1 MYQMTAEYIGGLR
14 TNGVHVKSG
23 NMLITDA
30 PIDNNGKG
38 EAYSPTDLV
47 CAALCNCM
55 MTIMGI
61 VSDKDD
67 IPLVGL
73 KATIEKT
80 MTSELPRKI
89 AKIKIDFTHSDPA
102 LLSQK
107 AKDVLKRSAFTCPVA
122 LSLHPEIVQE
132 VSFNF

>member
-1 MYQMTAEYIGGLR
+1 MYQMTAEYIGQLR
-14 TNGVHVKSG
+14 TNGTHVKSG
-23 NMLITDA
+23 KTMITDA
-30 PIDNNGKG
+30 PTDNNGKG

-61 VSDKDD
+61 VSERDG
-67 IPLVGL
+67 ISL
-73 KATIEKT
+73 KGITATIEKT
-80 MTSELPRKI
+80 MTGEAPRKI
-89 AKIKIDFTHSDPA
+89 AKIKIDFTHPNPEI
-102 LLSQK
+102 LSTKQ
-107 AKDVLKRSAFTCPVA
+107 AEVLKRAAYTCPVA

>member
-23 NMLITDA
+23 NTLITDA
-30 PIDNNGKG
+30 PTDNNGKG

-61 VSDKDD
+61 VSDRDA
-67 IPLVGL
+67 ISLAGL
-73 KATIEKT
+73 KADIEKT

-89 AKIKIDFTHSDPA
+89 AKIKIEFTHPNPT
-102 LLSQK
+102 LLTQK
-107 AKDVLKRSAFTCPVA
+107 DKDVLKRSAFTCPVA
-122 LSLHPEIVQE
+122 LSLHPEIVQDI
-132 VSFNF
+132 SFNF

>member
-1 MYQMTAEYIGGLR
+1 MYQLTAEYIGGLR

-23 NMLITDA
+23 NTLITDA
-30 PIDNNGKG
+30 PTDNNGKG

-61 VSDKDD
+61 VSDRDA
-67 IPLVGL
+67 ISLAGL
-73 KATIEKT
+73 KAAIEKT

-89 AKIKIDFTHSDPA
+89 AKIKIEFTHPNPT
-102 LLSQK
+102 LLTQK
-107 AKDVLKRSAFTCPVA
+107 DKDVLKRSAFTCPVA
-122 LSLHPEIVQE
+122 LSLHPEIVQDI
-132 VSFNF
+132 SFNF

>member
-1 MYQMTAEYIGGLR
+1 MYQMTSEYIGGLR
-14 TNGVHVKSG
+14 TNGIHVKSG
-23 NMLITDA
+23 NTLITDA
-30 PIDNNGKG
+30 PTDNNGKG

-61 VSDKDD
+61 VSERDG
-67 IPLVGL
+67 IQLIGL
-73 KATIEKT
+73 KSTIEKI

-89 AKIKIDFTHSDPA
+89 AVIKINFTHPNPI

-107 AKDVLKRSAFTCPVA
+107 DKDVLKRSALTCPVA

-132 VSFNF
+132 VLFNF

>member
-1 MYQMTAEYIGGLR
+1 MTAEYIGQLR
-14 TNGVHVKSG
+14 TNGTHVKSG
-23 NMLITDA
+23 KTIVTDA
-30 PIDNNGKG
+30 PTDNNGKG

-61 VSDKDD
+61 VSERDG
-67 IPLVGL
+67 ILL
-73 KATIEKT
+73 KGITATIEKT
-80 MTSELPRKI
+80 MTGEAPRKI
-89 AKIKIDFTHSDPA
+89 AKIKIDFTHPNPEI
-102 LLSQK
+102 LSTKQ
-107 AKDVLKRSAFTCPVA
+107 ADVLKRAAYTCPVA